1 MKNLRV
7 SKIFF
12 EGEVPFG
19 KLREFRAALSSHVR
33 DRVLFHH
40 HLDDNRF
47 VYRYPLIQYKQVK
60 GQIAMICLE
69 HGIEDFVHFLD
80 RQPEEV
86 NLNGYKLPLKIARV
100 QMRYHN
106 LHIDEDKRYIYRLSR
121 WVGLNRNNHDDY
133 HAATDDATRYRLL
146 ERMLTGNILSFA
158 KGVQWAIDEA
168 VQVEIQHIER
178 TKKRYYKKQAYY
190 TFDLIFSSNVFLPHY
205 IGLGRHASVGFGVV
219 SAYKLAEKEMHQK
232 HSVNSRQE
240 KDS

>member
-60 GQIAMICLE
+60 GQVTMLCLE

-80 RQPEEV
+80 HQPEEV

-100 QMRYHN
+100 QMRYHP
-106 LHIDEDKRYIYRLSR
+106 LRIEADKRYTYRLSR

-133 HAATDDATRYRLL
+133 HAATDDAARFRLL

-158 KGVQWAIDEA
+158 KGVQWGVEQPI
-168 VQVEIQHIER
+168 QVEIHNIER
-178 TKKRYYKKQAYY
+178 TKKRYYKKQAYH

-219 SAYKLAEKEMHQK
+219 SAYKLAENGTLGMDSLHSWQKE
-232 HSVNSRQE
+232 E
-240 KDS
+240 